1 MFSESI
7 NFCHENSILS
17 QSELIGSY
25 SNINIYPQNVIGF
38 NSQDVLIISQQDIP
52 GSAAV
57 EIFQESLLDPSSVRG
72 FFSPT
77 L

>member
-1 MFSESI
+1 MDSF
-7 NFCHENSILS
+7 NNV
-17 QSELIGSY
+17 
-25 SNINIYPQNVIGF
+25 NIYPQNVIGF

-52 GSAAV
+52 GGAAV
-57 EIFQESLLDPSSVRG
+57 EIFQESLLDSSCVRG